1 MDELFQRMQARAYAN
16 AFAVYN
22 HIELETAEED
32 RAVLRLTAVADSC
45 NPYGIIHGGALYTL
59 ADSAC
64 GTAIHS
70 DGRAYVTQR
79 GELSY
84 LSNRRIGD
92 TVRVSLTADPAEEVR
107 AAKQILSA
115 AGVRRFGPNLISCP
129 TCGRCQVDLLRIA
142 EEAEHVLS
150 AVHKDIK
157 VAVMGCAVNGPGEAA
172 DADIGIA
179 GGNGEFLFFAKG
191 KPLYKVSPEQVI
203 NTLLD
208 EVEKL

>member
-84 LSNRRIGD
+84 LSNRRMGD
-92 TVRVSLTADPAEEVR
+92 TVW
-107 AAKQILSA
+107 
-115 AGVRRFGPNLISCP
+115 
-129 TCGRCQVDLLRIA
+129 
-142 EEAEHVLS
+142 
-150 AVHKDIK
+150 
-157 VAVMGCAVNGPGEAA
+157 GEARVVR
-172 DADIGIA
+172 
-179 GGNGEFLFFAKG
+179 NTRCFPRQRPWSPVSVER
-191 KPLYKVSPEQVI
+191 KVIPSTE
-203 NTLLD
+203 TFSM
-208 EVEKL
+208 

>member
-22 HIELETAEED
+22 HLELEEAEDD
-32 RAVLRLTAVADSC
+32 RALLRLTAVANSC

-84 LSNRRIGD
+84 LSNRRMGD
-92 TVRVSLTADPAEEVR
+92 TVWGEARVIHRGRSTSLIHVDIRDAE
-107 AAKQILSA
+107 
-115 AGVRRFGPNLISCP
+115 GVVLATGDFSYFC
-129 TCGRCQVDLLRIA
+129 VDQNVG
-142 EEAEHVLS
+142 ENP
-150 AVHKDIK
+150 DIK
-157 VAVMGCAVNGPGEAA
+157 EW
-172 DADIGIA
+172 
-179 GGNGEFLFFAKG
+179 K
-191 KPLYKVSPEQVI
+191 K
-203 NTLLD
+203 
-208 EVEKL
+208 

>member
-32 RAVLRLTAVADSC
+32 RAGLRLTAVADSC

-84 LSNRRIGD
+84 LSNRRLGD
-92 TVRVSLTADPAEEVR
+92 TVRAEARVIHRGRSTSLIHVDIRDAESVLL
-107 AAKQILSA
+107 ATGDFSY
-115 AGVRRFGPNLISCP
+115 FC
-129 TCGRCQVDLLRIA
+129 VDQNIG
-142 EEAEHVLS
+142 ENP
-150 AVHKDIK
+150 DIREWK
-157 VAVMGCAVNGPGEAA
+157 
-172 DADIGIA
+172 
-179 GGNGEFLFFAKG
+179 K
-191 KPLYKVSPEQVI
+191 
-203 NTLLD
+203 
-208 EVEKL
+208 

>member
-79 GELSY
+79 GE
-84 LSNRRIGD
+84 NPD
-92 TVRVSLTADPAEEVR
+92 
-107 AAKQILSA
+107 SA
-115 AGVRRFGPNLISCP
+115 HSCP
-129 TCGRCQVDLLRIA
+129 SPMKWSQNLFGLLSR
-142 EEAEHVLS
+142 
-150 AVHKDIK
+150 
-157 VAVMGCAVNGPGEAA
+157 
-172 DADIGIA
+172 
-179 GGNGEFLFFAKG
+179 
-191 KPLYKVSPEQVI
+191 
-203 NTLLD
+203 
-208 EVEKL
+208 

>member
-1 MDELFQRMQARAYAN
+1 MGELVQRMQARAYAN

-22 HIELETAEED
+22 HIELEAAEED
-32 RAVLRLTAVADSC
+32 HAVLRLTAVADSC

-92 TVRVSLTADPAEEVR
+92 TVRCEARVIHRGRSTSLIHVDIRDAEGV
-107 AAKQILSA
+107 ILATGDFSY
-115 AGVRRFGPNLISCP
+115 FC
-129 TCGRCQVDLLRIA
+129 VDQKVG
-142 EEAEHVLS
+142 ENP
-150 AVHKDIK
+150 DIK
-157 VAVMGCAVNGPGEAA
+157 EW
-172 DADIGIA
+172 
-179 GGNGEFLFFAKG
+179 K
-191 KPLYKVSPEQVI
+191 K
-203 NTLLD
+203 
-208 EVEKL
+208 

>member
-22 HIELETAEED
+22 HIELEEAEDD
-32 RAVLRLTAVADSC
+32 RALLRLTAVADSC

-84 LSNRRIGD
+84 LSNRRMGD
-92 TVRVSLTADPAEEVR
+92 TVW
-107 AAKQILSA
+107 
-115 AGVRRFGPNLISCP
+115 
-129 TCGRCQVDLLRIA
+129 
-142 EEAEHVLS
+142 
-150 AVHKDIK
+150 
-157 VAVMGCAVNGPGEAA
+157 GEARVIPRGRSTSLIHV
-172 DADIGIA
+172 DIRDA
-179 GGNGEFLFFAKG
+179 GGVVLATGDFSYFCVDQNIGENPDIQEWK
-191 KPLYKVSPEQVI
+191 K
-203 NTLLD
+203 
-208 EVEKL
+208 

>member
-92 TVRVSLTADPAEEVR
+92 RVIHRGRSTSLIHVDIRDAEGV
-107 AAKQILSA
+107 ILATGDFSY
-115 AGVRRFGPNLISCP
+115 FC
-129 TCGRCQVDLLRIA
+129 VDQKVG
-142 EEAEHVLS
+142 ENP
-150 AVHKDIK
+150 DIK
-157 VAVMGCAVNGPGEAA
+157 EW
-172 DADIGIA
+172 
-179 GGNGEFLFFAKG
+179 K
-191 KPLYKVSPEQVI
+191 K
-203 NTLLD
+203 
-208 EVEKL
+208 